1 MPPPCSSTHTPAA
14 AIAPSLSLH
23 HANPISRTPAVAH
36 TPTKSAAVVDV
47 AEIVATR
54 TRHDPSTRNRVPTRS
69 NHIAAHPRNVE
80 RRCPRSPTRVHTSQD
95 GTQRRPR
102 GRHRR
107 SHDFK
112 PPPQRLRA
120 LGPHPR
126 RRVYPAL
133 CARANPPC
141 ASRPS
146 TLVNSHTDD
155 TPQHST
161 EPCLHPATQ
170 PPSLAP
176 SCPYLL
182 ACSTPASSSS
192 PRSRASTTM
201 STLSR
206 TPSPCT
212 NRRTH
217 TPSWAPA
224 PGAGRRLTA
233 ATFTC
238 LRPRANHSTAASSS
252 RTPRSS
258 SQANHGVQGYV
269 PPRACRAA
277 GPRGVGEGAGG
288 EGAGSEGLEGSH
300 AG

>member
-1 MPPPCSSTHTPAA
+1 MHPKVSAPCPPTANNFFTV
-14 AIAPSLSLH
+14 IPSLSLH
-23 HANPISRTPAVAH
+23 HADAICRTPTVAH

-47 AEIVATR
+47 AEIVASR
-54 TRHDPSTRNRVPTRS
+54 TRHDPSMRNRVPTRS

-80 RRCPRSPTRVHTSQD
+80 RRPPRSPTRVHTSQD
-95 GTQRRPR
+95 GTQRHPPMTSSRPR
-102 GRHRR
+102 N
-107 SHDFK
+107 DFA
-112 PPPQRLRA
+112 RWGLIRV
-120 LGPHPR
+120 GG
-126 RRVYPAL
+126 VYPAL
-133 CARANPPC
+133 CARANPPHV
-141 ASRPS
+141 SRPS

-155 TPQHST
+155 TPQHGT

-170 PPSLAP
+170 VPSLAP
-176 SCPYLL
+176 SRPYVL

-192 PRSRASTTM
+192 PRSRALTTM

-206 TPSPCT
+206 APSP
-212 NRRTH
+212 
-217 TPSWAPA
+217 S
-224 PGAGRRLTA
+224 PGAGRRPTA
-233 ATFTC
+233 ATLTC

-269 PPRACRAA
+269 PPRARRAA

-288 EGAGSEGLEGSH
+288 EGAGSEGLEGSP

>member
-1 MPPPCSSTHTPAA
+1 MHPKVSAPCPL
-14 AIAPSLSLH
+14 LSLH
-23 HANPISRTPAVAH
+23 HANAISRTPTVAH

-47 AEIVATR
+47 AEIVASR
-54 TRHDPSTRNRVPTRS
+54 TRHDRSTRNRVPTRS

-102 GRHRR
+102 GRHRC
-107 SHDFK
+107 SHGFK
-112 PPPQRLRA
+112 LPPQRLRA

-126 RRVYPAL
+126 LRVYPAL
-133 CARANPPC
+133 CARANPPR

-155 TPQHST
+155 TPQHGT
-161 EPCLHPATQ
+161 EPRLHPATQ
-170 PPSLAP
+170 VPSLAP
-176 SCPYLL
+176 RCPYLL

-206 TPSPCT
+206 APSPCT
-212 NRRTH
+212 NRHTH
-217 TPSWAPA
+217 TPSWALV
-224 PGAGRRLTA
+224 PGAGRRPTA
-233 ATFTC
+233 STLTC

-258 SQANHGVQGYV
+258 SQANHGVQGYI
-269 PPRACRAA
+269 PPRARCAA